1 MQISII
7 TVVLNDVSGLSK
19 TMRSVAGQ
27 TFSDWEL
34 LIQDGASTDGTKE
47 HALAAAA
54 HNEKI
59 KVASE
64 VDGGIYP
71 AMNKALGRA
80 SGEYLLFLNA
90 GDSFAHENAL
100 KEMKEA
106 ATVCGSSI
114 VYFSSWFGF
123 PSGRKILRSVKAPE
137 YIWHGQPATHQAT
150 LFNREL
156 HLKHLFPEDMRV
168 SGDYDV
174 LCSMVSAN
182 AVAMSSRI
190 EAPILFDVS
199 YDAASFRG
207 QARSR
212 HEMWVSQKRQLGLS
226 LSKRVVSFVRRWFAQ
241 SLMRLIAFVN
251 FRRWL

>member
-1 MQISII
+1 MQVSII
-7 TVVLNDVSGLSK
+7 SVVLNDLTGLSK
-19 TMRSVAGQ
+19 TLQSVSSQ

-47 HALAAAA
+47 HALLAAA

-59 KVASE
+59 KIASE
-64 VDGGIYP
+64 GDGGIYP
-71 AMNKALGRA
+71 AMNKALHRA
-80 SGEYLLFLNA
+80 SGEFVLFLNA
-90 GDSFAHENAL
+90 GDSFAHESAL
-100 KEMKEA
+100 KEMVEA
-106 ATVCGSSI
+106 ANVVTSDI
-114 VYFSSWFGF
+114 AYFSSWFGF

-182 AVAMSSRI
+182 AVATSSSI
-190 EAPILFDVS
+190 EAPILFEVS
-199 YDAASFRG
+199 FDAASFRG

-212 HEMWVSQKRQLGLS
+212 HEMWISQKRHLELS
-226 LSKRVVSFVRRWFAQ
+226 LCKRVVSFVRRWFAQ
-241 SLMRLIAFVN
+241 SVMRLIVFVN
-251 FRRWL
+251 FR

>member
-1 MQISII
+1 M
-7 TVVLNDVSGLSK
+7 VLNDVTGLSK
-19 TMRSVAGQ
+19 TIQSVASQ

-34 LIQDGASTDGTKE
+34 LIQDGASTDGTRE
-47 HALAAAA
+47 HALSAAA

-59 KVASE
+59 KIESE
-64 VDGGIYP
+64 VDGGIYS
-71 AMNKALGRA
+71 AMNKALHRA
-80 SGEYLLFLNA
+80 SGEFVLFLNA
-90 GDSFAHENAL
+90 GDSFVHENAL
-100 KEMKEA
+100 RDMVDA
-106 ATVCGSSI
+106 VTSGSSI

-123 PSGRKILRSVKAPE
+123 ANGHRILRPVKAPE
-137 YIWHGQPATHQAT
+137 YVWYGQPASHQAT

-182 AVAMSSRI
+182 VVATSSSI
-190 EAPILFDVS
+190 EAPILFEVS
-199 YDAASFRG
+199 FDAASFRG

-212 HEMWVSQKRQLGLS
+212 HEMWVSQKRHLGLS

-251 FRRWL
+251 LR